1 MPYAQDAELTAL
13 YRESMDVR
21 NRIVAALKSRAIT
34 LDRTYVF
41 TEGENTPVSLSEL
54 FGTQDDL
61 IVIHNMGRSC
71 NYCSLWAD
79 GLNGVLDHL
88 SSRTSVVLMNADS
101 AEEQRSIATNRGWK
115 FRMIRDTECAFT
127 DAMGFRT
134 DHEGKKYLQPG
145 YSVFHRNDDGSIT
158 RTGYDAFGP
167 GDVYMGV
174 FHMFDML
181 ADGGEG
187 WQPRKS

>member
-1 MPYAQDAELTAL
+1 MSMMQDTELNAL
-13 YRESMDVR
+13 YKESMDVR
-21 NRIVAALKSRAIT
+21 NRLVAALKSRAIT

-41 TEGENTPVSLSEL
+41 TEGESATVSLSEL
-54 FGTQDDL
+54 FGDKVDL

-88 SSRTSVVLMNADS
+88 LTRTSVVLMNADS
-101 AEEQRSIATNRGWK
+101 AAAQREIAQERGWK
-115 FRMIRDTECAFT
+115 FRMIRDTEGAFT
-127 DAMGFRT
+127 DDMGFRT
-134 DHEGKKYLQPG
+134 EHEGKKYLQPG
-145 YSVFHRNDDGSIT
+145 YSVFHRNDDGTIT

>member
-1 MPYAQDAELTAL
+1 MSMMQDTELNAL
-13 YRESMDVR
+13 YKESMDVR
-21 NRIVAALKSRAIT
+21 NRLVAALKSRAIT

-41 TEGENTPVSLSEL
+41 TEGESATVSLSEL
-54 FGTQDDL
+54 FGDKNDL

-88 SSRTSVVLMNADS
+88 LTRTSVVLMNADS
-101 AEEQRSIATNRGWK
+101 AAAQREIAQERGWK
-115 FRMIRDTECAFT
+115 FRMIRDTEGAFT
-127 DAMGFRT
+127 DDMGFRT
-134 DHEGKKYLQPG
+134 EHEGKKYLQPG
-145 YSVFHRNDDGSIT
+145 YSVFHRNDDGTIT

>member
-1 MPYAQDAELTAL
+1 MSMMQDTELNAL
-13 YRESMDVR
+13 YREAMDVR
-21 NRIVAALKSRAIT
+21 NRLVALLKSRAVT

-41 TEGENTPVSLSEL
+41 TEGESTPVSLSAL
-54 FGTQDDL
+54 FGDKDDL

-88 SSRTSVVLMNADS
+88 LTRTSVVLMNADS
-101 AEEQRSIATNRGWK
+101 AVSQREIAQERGWK
-115 FRMIRDTECAFT
+115 FRMIRDTEGAFT
-127 DAMGFRT
+127 DDMGFRT
-134 DHEGKKYLQPG
+134 EHEGKKYLQPG
-145 YSVFHRNDDGSIT
+145 YSVFHRNDDGTIT

>member
-1 MPYAQDAELTAL
+1 MPHTQDAELAAL

-21 NRIVAALKSRAIT
+21 NRIVAALKSRAVT

-41 TEGENTPVSLSEL
+41 TEGESAPVSLSEL
-54 FGTQDDL
+54 FGDKDDL

-79 GLNGVLDHL
+79 GVNGVLDHL
-88 SSRTSVVLMNADS
+88 LTRTSVVLMNADS
-101 AEEQRSIATNRGWK
+101 AAAQREIAQERGWK
-115 FRMIRDTECAFT
+115 FRMIRDTDGSFT
-127 DAMGFRT
+127 DDMGFRT
-134 DHEGKKYLQPG
+134 EHEGKKYLQPG
-145 YSVFHRNDDGSIT
+145 YSVFHRNDNGTIT
-158 RTGYDAFGP
+158 RTGYDVFGP

>member
-1 MPYAQDAELTAL
+1 MQQNDDAELTSL

-21 NRIVAALKSRAIT
+21 NRLVAALKSRAVT
-34 LDRTYVF
+34 LNTPYAF
-41 TEGENTPVSLSEL
+41 TEGESSPVLLDEL
-54 FGTQDDL
+54 FGDKHDL

-88 SSRTSVVLMNADS
+88 LTRTSVVLMNADS
-101 AEEQRSIATNRGWK
+101 ATAQREIAQERGWR
-115 FRMIRDTECAFT
+115 FRMIRDSECAFT

-134 DHEGKKYLQPG
+134 EHDGKKYMQPG
-145 YSVFHRNDDGSIT
+145 YSVFHRNDVGSIT
-158 RTGYDAFGP
+158 RTGFDTFGP

>member
-1 MPYAQDAELTAL
+1 MQQNDDAELTSL

-21 NRIVAALKSRAIT
+21 NRLVAALKSRAVT
-34 LDRTYVF
+34 LNTPYAF
-41 TEGENTPVSLSEL
+41 TEGESSPVLLDEL
-54 FGTQDDL
+54 FGDKHDL

-88 SSRTSVVLMNADS
+88 LTRTSVVLMNADS
-101 AEEQRSIATNRGWK
+101 AAAQREIAQERGWR
-115 FRMIRDTECAFT
+115 FRMIRDSECAFT

-134 DHEGKKYLQPG
+134 EHDGKKYMQPG
-145 YSVFHRNDDGSIT
+145 YSVFHRNDVGSIT
-158 RTGYDAFGP
+158 RTGFDTFGP